1 MDEIIRA
8 IVEGSDPQ
16 DAVEDA
22 LALSREQQE
31 ELLERLG
38 RLKSE
43 SAGRFLALLYARL
56 TDKRL
61 QKLVKKDLFRL
72 KTLGIAVEDVLAP
85 GESVLRK
92 AEDRTREAM
101 GLMSNYDAARTKA
114 VLAAVELKKNQ
125 FLFAHAIIHFVNG
138 LEEMRSFTV
147 GRTEVEEIAREYV
160 ARTKSPMVLAAIS
173 PLYAGYVVEEAA
185 AISGNEIDDARS
197 LNRMLAGAKGDVR
210 KPADIYLLGSE
221 GAIGRPSAETVLG
234 DVMFEPFVLEWR
246 SMEEDRKSLNDAINP
261 AIVLPPSVIRE
272 RKAAFFE
279 GLVEKESVRAIVPRF
294 RRMLEDSAYL
304 FYCLKEP
311 QLYAG
316 LVELLKEPEG
326 AMRALIHFLDKALGE
341 MEKKEQQQP
350 GVIVDPYSLVRR

>member
-8 IVEGSDPQ
+8 IVGGSDPQ

-22 LALSREQQE
+22 LALSGEQQE
-31 ELLERLG
+31 ELLGRLG

-43 SAGRFLALLYARL
+43 SAGRFVALLYARL

-61 QKLVKKDLFRL
+61 RKLVKKDLFRL
-72 KTLGIAVEDVLAP
+72 KTLGIAVEDVKAP
-85 GESVLRK
+85 GESVLHR
-92 AEDRTREAM
+92 AETFREAM
-101 GLMSNYDAARTKA
+101 GLMSNYDAAQTKV

-125 FLFAHAIIHFVNG
+125 FLFAHAIIHFANG
-138 LEEMRSFTV
+138 LEEIRSFTV
-147 GRTEVEEIAREYV
+147 GRTELEELARDYV

-210 KPADIYLLGSE
+210 KSADIYLLGAV
-221 GAIGRPSAETVLG
+221 GAMGRPSAETVLG
-234 DVMFEPFVLEWR
+234 DGMFQPFVLEWR
-246 SMEEDRKSLNDAINP
+246 SMDEDRKRLNEAINP

-294 RRMLEDSAYL
+294 KRMLEDSAYL

-311 QLYAG
+311 QLCAG
-316 LVELLKEPEG
+316 LVELLEEPEG
-326 AMRALIHFLDKALGE
+326 TMRAFIHFLDKALGE